1 MKTQI
6 LTLFFVVGA
15 AIQPQDQAQAQVVG
29 RAAAGTYFSNESRE
43 PAAVSDQDHYLA
55 IHAGQFTESSSW
67 EWGQH
72 ERAEKTG
79 NYSVG
84 VTYRVE
90 KYNNLMDLN
99 IRVEVDEYNVVGEKP
114 FKLSFMPVIT
124 FPDAASKFPLYFGAG
139 AGAGVFFRQVKDE
152 SFISFDYQLLLGA
165 RFFDIYE
172 NAGFFIETGLKNHLL
187 LTTSG
192 QFNGVFLSAGAVF
205 TF

>member
-1 MKTQI
+1 MKKSI
-6 LTLFFVVGA
+6 LTAFLLMGFAF
-15 AIQPQDQAQAQVVG
+15 QSSAQEVG
-29 RAAAGTYFSNESRE
+29 REAAGTYFSNGHRATAS
-43 PAAVSDQDHYLA
+43 VTDQDHYLA
-55 IHAGQFTESSSW
+55 IHAGQFMESTSW

-84 VTYRVE
+84 VTYRIE
-90 KYNNLMDLN
+90 KYTTLMDLN
-99 IRVEVDEYNVVGEKP
+99 IRIEANEYEVVGEKP
-114 FKLSFMPVIT
+114 FKLSFMPVLT

-152 SFISFDYQLLLGA
+152 SFLSFDYQLLLGA

-187 LTTSG
+187 ITSSG

>member
-1 MKTQI
+1 MKI
-6 LTLFFVVGA
+6 SVFIVFLAMGFSN
-15 AIQPQDQAQAQVVG
+15 QARAQEVG
-29 RAAAGTYFSNESRE
+29 REAAGTYFANGQRAA
-43 PAAVSDQDHYLA
+43 AAVTDQDHYLA
-55 IHAGQFTESSSW
+55 IHAGQFMESTSW

-90 KYNNLMDLN
+90 KYTTLMDLN
-99 IRVEVDEYNVVGEKP
+99 IRIEANEYNVVNEKP
-114 FKLSFMPVIT
+114 FKLSFMPVLT
-124 FPDAASKFPLYFGAG
+124 FPDVASKFPLYFGAG

-152 SFISFDYQLLLGA
+152 SFVSIDYQLLLGA

-187 LTTSG
+187 ITSSG

>member
-1 MKTQI
+1 MKTLI
-6 LTLFFVVGA
+6 CSLFFVTGFVLKANAQEVGREAAGKYFSTGARAPA
-15 AIQPQDQAQAQVVG
+15 AI
-29 RAAAGTYFSNESRE
+29 
-43 PAAVSDQDHYLA
+43 SDEDHYLA
-55 IHAGQFTESSSW
+55 IHAGQFMEATSW

-79 NYSVG
+79 SYSVG
-84 VTYRVE
+84 VTYRME
-90 KYNNLMDLN
+90 KFTTQMDLN
-99 IRVEVDEYNVVGEKP
+99 LRVEVNEYNVVSDKP
-114 FKLSFMPVIT
+114 FKLSVMPVIT

-139 AGAGVFFRQVKDE
+139 LGGGVFFRQIKDE
-152 SFISFDYQLLLGA
+152 SFLSLDYQLLMGA

>member
-1 MKTQI
+1 MKISI
-6 LTLFFVVGA
+6 LMTFFALGFA
-15 AIQPQDQAQAQVVG
+15 FEANAQEVG
-29 RAAAGTYFSNESRE
+29 REAAGTYFAKGNRAA
-43 PAAVSDQDHYLA
+43 AAVSDQDHFLA
-55 IHAGQFTESSSW
+55 IHAGQFMESTSW

-90 KYNNLMDLN
+90 KYTSLIDLN
-99 IRVEVDEYNVVGEKP
+99 IRIEANEYDVVGEKP
-114 FKLSFMPVIT
+114 FKLSFMPVLT
-124 FPDAASKFPLYFGAG
+124 FPEAASKFPLYFGAG
-139 AGAGVFFRQVKDE
+139 AGGGVFFRQVKDE

-187 LTTSG
+187 LTSSG